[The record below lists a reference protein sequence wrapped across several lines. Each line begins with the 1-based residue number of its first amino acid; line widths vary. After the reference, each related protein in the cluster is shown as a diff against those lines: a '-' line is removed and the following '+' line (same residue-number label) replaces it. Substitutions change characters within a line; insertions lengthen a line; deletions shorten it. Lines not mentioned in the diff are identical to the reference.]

1 MFDDYLRVPINVSR
15 DQGEQATS
23 VIYSCHS
30 LLANN
35 LSSDLPR
42 KTSRI
47 AGVRVQC
54 SYIHS

>member
-1 MFDDYLRVPINVSR
+1 MFPGIKENKQQVL
-15 DQGEQATS
+15 
-23 VIYSCHS
+23 YSCHS